1 MALETASM
9 APSKRILIGD
19 QATNG
24 GPAAMIPPHLGPA
37 PSTSRKVVTTALA
50 SPNEYARLV
59 TRSAQGGQQVLS
71 IHLDRSFYV
80 GRSAECDYVI
90 AHPAASSKH
99 CRLYALQVDTGEKLV
114 CLEDTSTNGT
124 LFNQRRVSRATVIL
138 SDGDVIEI
146 AGCVFRYQH
155 GGASAAPLSPS
166 QARQQAGCGAAAFY
180 VGDFLVLSKT
190 LGSGAFSRV
199 HLAISTKS
207 HTQYACKRMIRR
219 RLPGDQLS
227 VVKREVEMLKSA
239 AHPNVNRVE
248 AVEVDEKHVH
258 IFLEL
263 VPGGDLFSYL
273 IRHGRLDA
281 PEVKWILYQMLHGLR
296 HLHDDVNIAHRD
308 IKLENVVL
316 ACAGPFPKIQLTD
329 FGQARLAD
337 EDFRSLQGTLQ
348 YMAPEQLLATSRS
361 AGYGG
366 KPADVW
372 STGIVFAYLLTGGH
386 PFEPWDCSNS
396 RGQPV
401 PDDVLLMLGQTA
413 CAEIEHSP
421 QDGPICRAV
430 VQGTLSLP
438 NLRFGKEDS
447 QVRELMSQMLT
458 HDPAERSTA
467 AIALRSTWMTSS
479 ANELLELYNR
489 IVI

>member
-1 MALETASM
+1 METLRAKRVLLEAGT
-9 APSKRILIGD
+9 GD
-19 QATNG
+19 RSTSAF
-24 GPAAMIPPHLGPA
+24 APHLGS
-37 PSTSRKVVTTALA
+37 PSVNASSVARRRLRSEGTS
-50 SPNEYARLV
+50 PDECARLV
-59 TRSAQGGQQVLS
+59 TRSSRDGQHVLS
-71 IHLDRSFYV
+71 IHLDRSFFI
-80 GRSAECDYVI
+80 GRSIECDYTI
-90 AHPAASSKH
+90 AHPAVSSKH
-99 CRLYALQVDTGEKLV
+99 CRLYALRVDTGEVLV

-138 SDGDVIEI
+138 SDGDIIEI
-146 AGCVFRYQH
+146 AGHVFRYEH
-155 GGASAAPLSPS
+155 GANGTAPSIVS
-166 QARQQAGCGAAAFY
+166 HDESEVCQ

-199 HLAISTKS
+199 HLAFSKKS
-207 HTQYACKRMIRR
+207 LTQYACKKMIRR
-219 RLPGDQLS
+219 RHPGDQLS

-239 AHPNVNRVE
+239 SHPNVNRVE
-248 AVEVDEKHVH
+248 AVEVNEKHIY

-281 PEVKWILYQMLHGLR
+281 PEVKWILYQMLLGLR

-316 ACAGPFPKIQLTD
+316 ACAGPFPKVQLTD
-329 FGQARLAD
+329 FGQARIAN

-348 YMAPEQLLATSRS
+348 YMAPEQLMATTRH

-386 PFEPWDCSNS
+386 PFEPWDCSS
-396 RGQPV
+396 SQAP
-401 PDDVLLMLGQTA
+401 PTSSETLSLLGETA
-413 CAEIEHSP
+413 SAEIEHSP
-421 QDGPICRAV
+421 QDGPICQAV
-430 VQGTLSLP
+430 VRGTLSLP

-447 QVRELMSQMLT
+447 QVRDVMSRLLA
-458 HDPAERSTA
+458 HDPAQRFTA
-467 AIALRSTWMTSS
+467 AAALRSAWMLSS
-479 ANELLELYNR
+479 EKELLELFQR
-489 IVI
+489 IVL